1 MCTHNLDRVRRH
13 ISKDDYE
20 GGSKGWIS
28 WKNPR
33 SQGSDS
39 ISEAAMMKLSRKDLS
54 EDVEGSSRDLA
65 TGRGSVSGS

>member
-1 MCTHNLDRVRRH
+1 MCTHDLDRVRRH

-33 SQGSDS
+33 GQGSDS
-39 ISEAAMMKLSRKDLS
+39 ISEAAMKLSRKDLS
-54 EDVEGSSRDLA
+54 EDVEGSSRDWA
-65 TGRGSVSGS
+65 TGRGSVSGA